1 MTVEGMREALLV
13 AYSGD
18 KWKRKVW
25 SMPDNQVIAVY
36 KSIKG
41 RYGKVRGAPG
51 RKKMEPGIRKARQLS
66 IFDPES
72 GLTVTT
78 TVDITTDISAG

>member
-1 MTVEGMREALLV
+1 MTVERMREALLV

-36 KSIKG
+36 KSMKSRDGRIKPT
-41 RYGKVRGAPG
+41 PG
-51 RKKMEPGIRKARQLS
+51 RKKLEPGIKRAVQIS
-66 IFDPES
+66 IFDM
-72 GLTVTT
+72 
-78 TVDITTDISAG
+78 A